1 MAVSAGAAGRIG
13 KLEQPFRPVAPEHRR
28 PAPQC
33 RHQHGAADM
42 QRLADQRHRGDGF
55 ATREVVA
62 ALDPVDAAKGLEG
75 RDVVARL
82 GPREGAFF
90 GAIS

>member
-1 MAVSAGAAGRIG
+1 
-13 KLEQPFRPVAPEHRR
+13 
-28 PAPQC
+28 
-33 RHQHGAADM
+33 M
-42 QRLADQRHRGDGF
+42 QRLADQRHRGGGF